1 MLTLNQKITKIR
13 EDLFSL
19 FSFQNSESGG
29 IIEIAVE
36 VLTRL
41 DTMVS
46 QLDNE
51 SVYQPRLTS
60 ESDISLNVIQA
71 NRMDVSGVL
80 TLGEVVVNDR
90 LTELSDAV
98 IHLEQTKQPA
108 IQLSTN
114 LDMNNLRVTSLIV
127 GDTNLLNELEQ
138 IDISLGILDQAIE
151 TKQDIIR
158 SDTNLN
164 ANQLTL
170 VSDLHVGGGLFVDGS
185 FNVGNLIY
193 NTLQNEVVISTQL
206 DISNQGMGP
215 ALKVSQFGNGDE
227 DDVALFHAGS
237 EGDALRIDSVGHVMV
252 YKQLNVGGNLL
263 LKDVNIELK
272 FDAIDQSFQHL
283 NDKIETTDAS
293 LVVLNHAM
301 DISFNAVESQLLQ
314 VDASL
319 VSLFLTKQD
328 NLTNTDITL
337 NELIITSDLRVNGDF
352 ILDGSIN
359 VFENSNELKGDVGPP
374 GPVGDFGPPGP
385 PYTEDRPLA
394 LHEFDGLPENTAY
407 TFGSL
412 DTSGQ
417 WSGGVL
423 ANNGKIYC
431 VPNGANDV
439 LVITP
444 TNDSI
449 SYVSNTQPGTRTGGV
464 IAPNQKLYALP
475 STHSSDGVLVVDTS
489 SHEITTLPVTGQGGW
504 SGAVLAPNGSMYGIP
519 SSHNSVLVIQSNQ
532 TVSYILAQD
541 TSGVDNVLEWTSGVL
556 APNGNIYCSPNQST
570 KILVIHTKTNTVS
583 FIGNLDTIHQKWA
596 GGALAHNKK
605 IYFTPYHSSNML
617 IVDTTTDAINTQ
629 TITDLSGNGSWIGSV
644 FAPSGLIY
652 CIPSNHNHVLVI
664 DPTNN
669 TFFYIEARDTNG
681 LDNQAEWFGG
691 VLANNDKIYGIPH
704 HSSHVL
710 VIHAGL
716 PIHPLWML
724 QAYFNHF

>member
-19 FSFQNSESGG
+19 FSFQNNESGG

-51 SVYQPRLTS
+51 TVYQPRLTI
-60 ESDISLNVIQA
+60 ESDISLNVLQA
-71 NRMDVSGVL
+71 NQIDVSGVL
-80 TLGEVVVNDR
+80 TLGPVVVNDR
-90 LTELSDAV
+90 LTELDNAV
-98 IHLEQTKQPA
+98 IHLEQTKQPT
-108 IQLSTN
+108 LGPSTN
-114 LDMNNLRVTSLIV
+114 LDLNDVRTASLII
-127 GDTNLLNELEQ
+127 GETDILNALNQ
-138 IDISLGILDQAIE
+138 IDISLEILDQTLS
-151 TKQDIIR
+151 TKQPII
-158 SDTNLN
+158 SESTNLI

-170 VSDLHVGGGLFVDGS
+170 VSDLYVGGKLTVDGS

-215 ALKVSQFGNGDE
+215 ALKVSQFGDGDE

-237 EGDALRIDSVGHVMV
+237 EGDALRIDSVGNVMV
-252 YKQLNVGGNLL
+252 YKQLNVGGDVL
-263 LKDVNIELK
+263 LKGVNIELK
-272 FDAIDQSFQHL
+272 LDEIDQSFQQL
-283 NDKIETTDAS
+283 ENRIQVTDAS
-293 LVVLNHAM
+293 LTLLNQQTDLSFDAVAGQLSQVDVSLVVL
-301 DISFNAVESQLLQ
+301 SS
-314 VDASL
+314 
-319 VSLFLTKQD
+319 TKQD
-328 NLTNTDITL
+328 KLTHADITL
-337 NELIITSDLRVNGDF
+337 NELIITNDLRVNGNF

-359 VFENSNELKGDVGPP
+359 VFENSNELQGDLGPP
-374 GPVGDFGPPGP
+374 GPTGDFGQPGP
-385 PYTEDRPLA
+385 PYMEDRPLA
-394 LHEFDGLPENTAY
+394 LHEFDGLPENTTY

-412 DTSGQ
+412 DPAAQ

-423 ANNGKIYC
+423 TNSGKIYC
-431 VPNGANDV
+431 VPNGAHDV

-444 TNDSI
+444 INDSI
-449 SYVSNTQPGTRTGGV
+449 SYVPNTQAGARTGGV
-464 IAPNQKLYALP
+464 IAPNQKLYAMP
-475 STHSSDGVLVVDTS
+475 SSDSGDGVLVVDTS
-489 SHEITTLPVTGQGGW
+489 SNEITTLPVTGPGGW
-504 SGAVLAPNGSMYGIP
+504 SGAVLAPNGSIYGIP
-519 SSHNSVLVIQSNQ
+519 SSHNSVLVIQPNQ

-570 KILVIHTKTNTVS
+570 QILVIHTKTNTIS

-617 IVDTTTDAINTQ
+617 IVDTTTDAIDTQ

-664 DPTNN
+664 DPTDN
-669 TFFYIEARDTNG
+669 TFLYIETASGAGNEG
-681 LDNQAEWFGG
+681 EWFGG
-691 VLANNDKIYGIPH
+691 VLANNGKIYGIPH
-704 HSSHVL
+704 HSSQVL
-710 VIHAGL
+710 AINTGL